1 MNFVLRKRLYV
12 INVLL
17 PSTGKTSDVLAVGVT
32 KHRYSIT

>member
-12 INVLL
+12 INVL

-32 KHRYSIT
+32 KQVQHCLA